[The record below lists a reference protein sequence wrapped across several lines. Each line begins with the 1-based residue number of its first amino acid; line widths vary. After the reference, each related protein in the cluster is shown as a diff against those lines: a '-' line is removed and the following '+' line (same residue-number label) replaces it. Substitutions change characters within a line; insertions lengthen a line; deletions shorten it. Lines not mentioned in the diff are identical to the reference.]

1 MVERPL
7 VLVLHEVGVAAISP
21 RSPSLPRPRGSRVT
35 FHPAIPAP
43 SPRKPNPARHRSRRT
58 PPSLRRVASFRPLSS
73 SPQTIIQN
81 SKRGDRVA
89 VSFAEE
95 PSSITL
101 LIMILDRHR
110 ASQPRAGRS
119 VGRGH
124 VRQQAKWT
132 SSANATP
139 CHATRLETPSAGL
152 QNPPTPARSS
162 GEGGGAASRQRCQ
175 FVHSLASSTGI
186 GSLSRRHR
194 FERRPCRTHS
204 LRQPLHQ
211 SLLLRPRSLLRLR
224 HGRSQSETYPAGP

>member
-1 MVERPL
+1 M
-7 VLVLHEVGVAAISP
+7 AAISP

-110 ASQPRAGRS
+110 ASQPRA
-119 VGRGH
+119 
-124 VRQQAKWT
+124 QAKRWKRPRPPT
-132 SSANATP
+132 GKMDFICERHAMP
-139 CHATRLETPSAGL
+139 RHATRDAICRTAEPTDPRTLVRGRRRGCISAALPIRPFPRLFHWDWQSQSTTPLRATAL
-152 QNPPTPARSS
+152 PN
-162 GEGGGAASRQRCQ
+162 
-175 FVHSLASSTGI
+175 
-186 GSLSRRHR
+186 SLSA
-194 FERRPCRTHS
+194 
-204 LRQPLHQ
+204 
-211 SLLLRPRSLLRLR
+211 
-224 HGRSQSETYPAGP
+224 PAPPPISSPTASVAPSSATWPKPV